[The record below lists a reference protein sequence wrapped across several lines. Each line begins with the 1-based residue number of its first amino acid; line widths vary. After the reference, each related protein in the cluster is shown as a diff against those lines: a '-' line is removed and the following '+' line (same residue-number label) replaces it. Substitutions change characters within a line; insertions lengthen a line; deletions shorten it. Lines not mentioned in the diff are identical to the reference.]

1 LISVTVHTI
10 LDIKKV
16 VGKREVQ
23 IALPRRSTVADLLE
37 EMVKSWG
44 EELSSLLFEPD
55 SHEVLS
61 HIQIMVNGRAIA
73 FLNGIRTE
81 LADGDEVLIL
91 PPVAGG

>member
-1 LISVTVHTI
+1 LITVKVHTI

-23 IALPRRSTVADLLE
+23 IVLPPGSTVADLLE
-37 EMVKSWG
+37 QMVKSWG
-44 EELSSLLFEPD
+44 EGLSSLLFEVD
-55 SHEVLS
+55 SHKLFS

-73 FLNGIRTE
+73 FLNGMGTE
-81 LADGDEVLIL
+81 IADGDEVLIL